1 MREIQIFNYS
11 ELNKDAKE
19 KAIEV
24 VRNTDIFGQELVW
37 DLNEAFEST
46 LKSLGLDGI
55 EIDFRLTHSQGDGVA
70 FYGYIDNEHLW
81 NWVDDSKLSDDE
93 VKLIALCQ
101 LGRANLDI
109 NIERNFLSSRYSHP
123 NTMEV
128 SIPFYDGDDLPFDN
142 DKMEELMSG
151 LELKIKE
158 VVQDK
163 SMELERLGY
172 NMIDDYYSDENL
184 NDILEESSLEF
195 YEDGTLYR

>member
-19 KAIEV
+19 KAIKV

-37 DLNEAFEST
+37 DLNEAFESI
-46 LKSLGLDGI
+46 LRNLGLDRI
-55 EIDFRLTHSQGDGVA
+55 EIDFSLSHSQGDGVA

-128 SIPFYDGDDLPFDN
+128 SIPFYDGDDLPFD
-142 DKMEELMSG
+142 DDRMEELMSG

>member
-55 EIDFRLTHSQGDGVA
+55 EIDFSLSHSQGDGVA

-81 NWVDDSKLSDDE
+81 NWVNDSKLSDDE

-128 SIPFYDGDDLPFDN
+128 SIPFYDGDDLPFD
-142 DKMEELMSG
+142 DDRMEELMSG

-172 NMIDDYYSDENL
+172 NMINDYYSDENL